1 MKYNAKLV
9 GDLNCQEQERM
20 EYRIQTLNQLKPL
33 VQGFRRKSG
42 LTQAAMAERLG
53 VSQQAYAQIE
63 SNLSSTSVERLY
75 TILRLLNIDINFTSH
90 AEVQSTAV
98 EIASISSKNLVTPN
112 KVKKPQS
119 FKVELGTKKLVSRKK
134 QSNTLSSK
142 ETTSANKK
150 RTLASPAKLSK
161 RSDTTKW

>member
-1 MKYNAKLV
+1 
-9 GDLNCQEQERM
+9 M

-42 LTQAAMAERLG
+42 LTQAAMAEQLG

-75 TILRLLNIDINFTSH
+75 TILRLLNIDINFTSQ
-90 AEVQSTAV
+90 AGAQAITGDITS
-98 EIASISSKNLVTPN
+98 ASPQKFVSPI
-112 KVKKPQS
+112 KVKKSQDV
-119 FKVELGTKKLVSRKK
+119 KVE
-134 QSNTLSSK
+134 QSIGKNVTREKRSSTLSKAEEASVN
-142 ETTSANKK
+142 NK
-150 RTLASPAKLSK
+150 RRALASPVKLSK

>member
-1 MKYNAKLV
+1 
-9 GDLNCQEQERM
+9 M

-42 LTQAAMAERLG
+42 LTQAAMAEQLG

-75 TILRLLNIDINFTSH
+75 TILRLLNIDINLTSQTG
-90 AEVQSTAV
+90 VQATVA
-98 EIASISSKNLVTPN
+98 EIASISSKKLVTPI
-112 KVKKPQS
+112 KVKKSQEV
-119 FKVELGTKKLVSRKK
+119 KAEQGTRNMVVREK
-134 QSNTLSSK
+134 QSNALSRK
-142 ETTSANKK
+142 EETSANKK
-150 RTLASPAKLSK
+150 RTLVSPVKLSK

>member
-1 MKYNAKLV
+1 
-9 GDLNCQEQERM
+9 M

-75 TILRLLNIDINFTSH
+75 TILRLLNIDINFVSLAGSQAVVENNTS
-90 AEVQSTAV
+90 VSPKLMIV
-98 EIASISSKNLVTPN
+98 DGIKSKKKQGN
-112 KVKKPQS
+112 KEDQESRKMVGKDKKPS
-119 FKVELGTKKLVSRKK
+119 TSIRKL
-134 QSNTLSSK
+134 NT
-142 ETTSANKK
+142 AGNKK
-150 RTLASPAKLSK
+150 VTLFSPVKLSK